1 MKCVRALPLIAGLM
15 LGTANL
21 AFALNPTEPIYSKDV
36 NFKVTDIPGHFF
48 DRDGV
53 PNTHAGTRSL
63 AIVPQ
68 GTKVNF
74 WQDIGGVKVAE
85 SKHTVTSL
93 IWPSTAVVGERID
106 QASANQDNHL
116 GLVLNTPGLYVY
128 VCKLHPYMLGAVIV
142 DDPSTKTGPTND
154 QPAYDIGDKL
164 TLLVKREVTDLNNLT
179 FDSNSNLGLRAL
191 RAFFIVTDPS
201 NWKDYTKVGQAYKP
215 TYPAVPVVVA
225 KVDQNNQ
232 TIRTV
237 VPDLNFALQATFDG
251 DTIPAQKKP
260 HIKGIG
266 EVWVDTQFE
275 LTKKKGPNFPGT
287 MTVVSATDWKV
298 KRKIALPDQKMNNGH
313 NFWPSHDQKEI
324 YQTEWQGNSLYVIN
338 RSNGKLIQELDLV
351 NGPEVAAKGIKCHD
365 PAHVMTRVNT
375 QQVHTGCNGD
385 DGVLELNR
393 LPNGTLQ
400 VNRLISMQDPNNPTK
415 QTQPHAHWMG
425 FDGQHM
431 VTPNSNSA
439 DSTLYEFTGLTTG
452 QVLSKHET
460 GAVSIASGIMPD
472 SSKYYVTNYLGHSI
486 SVMNGPQPRTWYG
499 TLYQPGEKIKEISLL
514 QGYDPVNGCT
524 SNTPVKCVDGLIGGF
539 PVQIPVSP
547 DGKFAITGNTLG
559 GTISIVD
566 TATDTLVRLIPC
578 DPGCHGVNFGAKKG
592 GGYYAYVTPKFAN
605 RLMVLDYDPN
615 NDGKVDDAEIVGW
628 VVLANDNVP
637 KDDNISGNKGQGSQ
651 GIMAVPNVY
660 NGWVQELP
668 IGYKAQLTKKQRNPI
683 GKKGHK
689 GYGDDDDDKRGHG
702 RDHHR

>member
-1 MKCVRALPLIAGLM
+1 MAVGL
-15 LGTANL
+15 LYGASD
-21 AFALNPTEPIYSKDV
+21 FAAAAEV

-48 DRDGV
+48 DLEGMDN
-53 PNTHAGTRSL
+53 PYKATRSL
-63 AIVPQ
+63 AIVPP

-74 WQDIGGVKVAE
+74 WQDISGVKVAE

-93 IWPSTAVVGERID
+93 LWPSTAASGERID
-106 QASANQDNHL
+106 QVSANQDNHDVTL
-116 GLVLNTPGLYVY
+116 TTPGLYVY
-128 VCKLHPYMLGAVIV
+128 LCKLHPYMLGAVIV
-142 DDPSTKTGPTND
+142 DNPATTTVNSQGQTV
-154 QPAYDIGDKL
+154 PAYDIGDQL
-164 TLLVKREVTDLNNLT
+164 TLLVKREVTDTNLT

-191 RAFFIVTDPS
+191 RAFFIVTTPS
-201 NWKDYTKVGQAYKP
+201 NWKDYTKVGQPYNP
-215 TYPAVPVVVA
+215 VYPAVPVVVTGGA
-225 KVDQNNQ
+225 
-232 TIRTV
+232 V
-237 VPDLNFALQATFDG
+237 VPDLNAALQATFDG
-251 DTIPAQKKP
+251 DPIAAQKKP
-260 HIKGIG
+260 RVNGIG
-266 EVWVDTQFE
+266 EIWVDTQFE
-275 LTKKKGPNFPGT
+275 LSEKKGPSFPGT
-287 MTVVSATDWKV
+287 MTVVSATSWDV

-324 YQTEWQGNSLYVIN
+324 YQTEWHGNSLYVIN
-338 RSNGKLIQELDLV
+338 RSNGKLVQELDLV
-351 NGPEVAAKGIKCHD
+351 NGPEVSSKGIKCHD
-365 PAHVMTRVNT
+365 PAHVMTRVDT

-393 LPNGTLQ
+393 LPNGNLE
-400 VNRLISMQDPNNPTK
+400 VNRLISMQDPAHPTK

-425 FDGQHM
+425 FDGHHM

-460 GAVSIASGIMPD
+460 GAVSIASGMMPD

-486 SVMNGPQPRTWYG
+486 SVMNGPLPLTNYTG
-499 TLYQPGEKIKEISLL
+499 IGGLKGAGPYAPGEKIKDINLL
-514 QGYDPVNGCT
+514 QGYDPKTGCT
-524 SNTPVKCVDGLIGGF
+524 DACVDGLIGGF

-605 RLMVLDYDPN
+605 RLIVLDYDPN
-615 NDGKVDDAEIVGW
+615 NDGNVDDAVIAGA

-637 KDDNISGNKGQGSQ
+637 KDDKISGNKGQGSQ
-651 GIMAVPNVY
+651 GVTPVPNVY

-668 IGYKAQLTKKQRNPI
+668 TAYKAQLTEAQRNPI
-683 GKKGHK
+683 GPLQGKNPHNK
-689 GYGDDDDDKRGHG
+689 
-702 RDHHR
+702 

>member
-1 MKCVRALPLIAGLM
+1 MNCVRFFSLVAGLM
-15 LGTANL
+15 FGTVNL
-21 AFALNPTEPIYSKDV
+21 AFAGEV

-48 DRDGV
+48 DLDGMDN
-53 PNTHAGTRSL
+53 PYKATRSL
-63 AIVPQ
+63 AIVPP

-74 WQDIGGVKVAE
+74 WQNIGGAKVAE

-93 IWPSTAVVGERID
+93 LWPSTAGLGERID
-106 QASANQDNHL
+106 QDSANQDNHDVTL
-116 GLVLNTPGLYVY
+116 TTPGLYVY

-142 DDPSTKTGPTND
+142 DDPTTKTASGD
-154 QPAYDIGDKL
+154 PAFDIGDKL
-164 TLLVKREVTDLNNLT
+164 TLLVKREVTDPANLT

-191 RAFFIVTDPS
+191 RAFFIVTTPS

-215 TYPAVPVVVA
+215 VYPAVPVVVTGGA
-225 KVDQNNQ
+225 
-232 TIRTV
+232 V
-237 VPDLNFALQATFDG
+237 VSDLNAALQATFDG
-251 DTIPAQKKP
+251 ETIQAQKKP
-260 HIKGIG
+260 YVKGIG
-266 EVWVDTQFE
+266 EIWVDTQFE
-275 LTKKKGPNFPGT
+275 LTEEKGPNFPGT

-298 KRKIALPDQKMNNGH
+298 KRKIALPEQKMNNGH

-338 RSNGKLIQELDLV
+338 RRNGKLIQELDLV

-365 PAHVMTRVNT
+365 PAHVMTRVDT

-385 DGVLELNR
+385 DGVMELNR
-393 LPNGTLQ
+393 LPNGMLE
-400 VNRLISMQDPNNPTK
+400 VNRLISMQDPSNLTK

-425 FDGQHM
+425 FDGKHM

-452 QVLSKHET
+452 QVVSKRDT

-486 SVMNGPQPRTWYG
+486 SVMNGPITLTNYTG
-499 TLYQPGEKIKEISLL
+499 TGGLKGAGPYEPGEKIKDISLL
-514 QGYDPVNGCT
+514 QGYDPIAGCT
-524 SNTPVKCVDGLIGGF
+524 ADCVDGLIGGF

-592 GGYYAYVTPKFAN
+592 GGYYAYITPKFAN
-605 RLMVLDYDPN
+605 RLLVLDYDPN
-615 NDGKVDDAEIVGW
+615 NDGKVDDAVIVGA
-628 VVLANDNVP
+628 VVLANDKVC
-637 KDDNISGNKGQGSQ
+637 KDDKISGNRGQGSQ
-651 GIMAVPNVY
+651 GVMPVPNVY

-668 IGYKAQLTKKQRNPI
+668 NSYKAQLTKEQRNPI
-683 GKKGHK
+683 GPLPGKKP
-689 GYGDDDDDKRGHG
+689 HG
-702 RDHHR
+702 HHRYHKER

>member
-1 MKCVRALPLIAGLM
+1 MKHVRALPLIAGLM
-15 LGTANL
+15 FGAVNL
-21 AFALNPTEPIYSKDV
+21 AFAFNPAEPIYSNDV

-48 DRDGV
+48 DRDGA
-53 PNTHAGTRSL
+53 PNSHAGTRSL

-74 WQDIGGVKVAE
+74 WQDVDGVKVAE

-142 DDPSTKTGPTND
+142 DDPSTKTGPAND

-164 TLLVKREVTDLNNLT
+164 TLLVKREVTDPENLT

-191 RAFFIVTDPS
+191 RAFFIVTDPD

-215 TYPAVPVVVA
+215 EYPQVPVVVA
-225 KVDQNNQ
+225 KEDNGS

-237 VPDLNFALQATFDG
+237 VPNLNAALQATFDG
-251 DTIPAQKKP
+251 EPIERQKKP
-260 HIKGIG
+260 RIKGVG
-266 EVWVDTQFE
+266 EIWVDTQFE
-275 LTKKKGPNFPGT
+275 LSEQKGPNFPGT

-298 KRKIALPDQKMNNGH
+298 KRKIALPEQKMNNGH

-324 YQTEWQGNSLYVIN
+324 YQTEWHGNSLYVIN
-338 RSNGKLIQELDLV
+338 RRNGKLIQEIDLV
-351 NGPEVAAKGIKCHD
+351 NGPEVKSKGIQCHD
-365 PAHVMTRVNT
+365 PAHVMTRVDT

-393 LPNGTLQ
+393 MPNGTLQ
-400 VNRLISMQDPNNPTK
+400 INRLISMQDPNNPTK

-425 FDGQHM
+425 FDGHHM

-452 QVLSKHET
+452 QVLGKNET
-460 GAVSIASGIMPD
+460 GAVSIASGMMPD

-486 SVMNGPQPRTWYG
+486 SVMNGPLQLTNYTGIGGLKGAGPYA
-499 TLYQPGEKIKEISLL
+499 PGEKIKDINLL
-514 QGYDPVNGCT
+514 QGYDPKTGCT
-524 SNTPVKCVDGLIGGF
+524 TDCVDGLIGGF
-539 PVQIPVSP
+539 PVQVPVSP

-605 RLMVLDYDPN
+605 RLIVLDYDPD
-615 NDGKVDDAEIVGW
+615 NDGDVSDAKIAGA

-637 KDDNISGNKGQGSQ
+637 KDDKISGNKGQGSQ
-651 GIMAVPNVY
+651 GVTPVPNVY

-668 IGYKAQLTKKQRNPI
+668 TGYKAQLTRQQRNPI
-683 GKKGHK
+683 EPLSGKKPHS
-689 GYGDDDDDKRGHG
+689 
-702 RDHHR
+702 HHRHHKAHHK

>member
-1 MKCVRALPLIAGLM
+1 MKYVRALPLIAGLM
-15 LGTANL
+15 FSTANP
-21 AFALNPTEPIYSKDV
+21 AFAADPV

-48 DRDGV
+48 DTGV
-53 PNTHAGTRSL
+53 EIAGTRSL
-63 AIVPQ
+63 AIVPP
-68 GTKVNF
+68 GTQINF
-74 WQDIGGVKVAE
+74 LQDIDGVKVAE

-93 IWPSTAVVGERID
+93 IWPSNALASERID
-106 QASANQDNHL
+106 QDSANQDNHSVTL
-116 GLVLNTPGLYVY
+116 ATPGLYVY

-142 DDPSTKTGPTND
+142 DDPTTKTATGD
-154 QPAYDIGDKL
+154 PAYDIGEQL
-164 TLLVKREVTDLNNLT
+164 TLLVKREVTDASNLT

-191 RAFFIVTDPS
+191 RAFFIVTNPE

-215 TYPAVPVVVA
+215 SYPAVPVVVTGRA
-225 KVDQNNQ
+225 
-232 TIRTV
+232 V
-237 VPDLNFALQATFDG
+237 VPDLNAALQATFDG
-251 DTIPAQKKP
+251 ETIQAQKKP
-260 HIKGIG
+260 RIKGIG
-266 EVWVDTQFE
+266 EIWVDTQFE
-275 LTKKKGPNFPGT
+275 LTEDKGPSFPGT
-287 MTVVSATDWKV
+287 MTVVSARSWDV
-298 KRKIALPDQKMNNGH
+298 KRKIALPEQKMNNGH

-338 RSNGKLIQELDLV
+338 RRNGELLQEIDLV
-351 NGPEVAAKGIKCHD
+351 NGPEVASKGIKCHD
-365 PAHVMTRVNT
+365 PAHVMTRVDT

-393 LPNGTLQ
+393 LPNGMLE

-425 FDGQHM
+425 FDGHHM

-452 QVLSKHET
+452 QVLSKQDT
-460 GAVSIASGIMPD
+460 GAVSIASGFMPD

-486 SVMNGPQPRTWYG
+486 SVMNGPV
-499 TLYQPGEKIKEISLL
+499 TLTNYTGMGGLKGAGPYEPGEKIKDINLL
-514 QGYDPVNGCT
+514 EGYDPKTGCT
-524 SNTPVKCVDGLIGGF
+524 EACVDGLIGGF

-592 GGYYAYVTPKFAN
+592 GGYYAYITPKFAN
-605 RLMVLDYDPN
+605 RLIVLDYDPDN
-615 NDGKVDDAEIVGW
+615 NGKVDDAEIAGW
-628 VVLANDNVP
+628 VVLANDKVC
-637 KDDNISGNKGQGSQ
+637 KDDKITGNRGQGSQ
-651 GIMAVPNVY
+651 GVSPIPNVY

-668 IGYKAQLTKKQRNPI
+668 TGYKAQLTRQQRNPI
-683 GKKGHK
+683 GPLPGKKPHGH
-689 GYGDDDDDKRGHG
+689 HP
-702 RDHHR
+702 HRK

>member
-1 MKCVRALPLIAGLM
+1 MNCVRFFSLVAGLM
-15 LGTANL
+15 FGTVNL
-21 AFALNPTEPIYSKDV
+21 AFAGEV

-48 DRDGV
+48 DLDGMDN
-53 PNTHAGTRSL
+53 PYKATRSL
-63 AIVPQ
+63 AIVPP

-74 WQDIGGVKVAE
+74 WQNIGGAKVAE

-93 IWPSTAVVGERID
+93 LWPSTAGLGERID
-106 QASANQDNHL
+106 QDSANQDNHDVTL
-116 GLVLNTPGLYVY
+116 TTPGLYVY

-142 DDPSTKTGPTND
+142 DDPTTKTASGD
-154 QPAYDIGDKL
+154 PAFDVGDKL
-164 TLLVKREVTDLNNLT
+164 TLLVKREVTDPANLT

-191 RAFFIVTDPS
+191 RAFFIVTTPS

-215 TYPAVPVVVA
+215 VYPAVPVVVTGGA
-225 KVDQNNQ
+225 
-232 TIRTV
+232 V
-237 VPDLNFALQATFDG
+237 VPDLNAALQATFDG
-251 DTIPAQKKP
+251 ETIQAQKKP
-260 HIKGIG
+260 HVKGIG
-266 EVWVDTQFE
+266 EIWVDTQFE
-275 LTKKKGPNFPGT
+275 LTEEKGPNFPGT

-298 KRKIALPDQKMNNGH
+298 KRKIALPEQKMNNGH

-338 RSNGKLIQELDLV
+338 RRNGKLIQELDLV

-365 PAHVMTRVNT
+365 PAHVMTRVDT

-385 DGVLELNR
+385 DGVMELNR
-393 LPNGTLQ
+393 LPNGMLE
-400 VNRLISMQDPNNPTK
+400 VNRLISMQDSSNLTK

-425 FDGQHM
+425 FDGKHM

-452 QVLSKHET
+452 QVVSKRDT

-486 SVMNGPQPRTWYG
+486 SVMNGPITLTNYTG
-499 TLYQPGEKIKEISLL
+499 TGGLKGAGPYEPGEKIKDISLL
-514 QGYDPVNGCT
+514 QGYDPIAGCT
-524 SNTPVKCVDGLIGGF
+524 AACVDGLIGGF

-592 GGYYAYVTPKFAN
+592 GGYYAYITPKFAN
-605 RLMVLDYDPN
+605 RLLVLDYDPN
-615 NDGKVDDAEIVGW
+615 NDGKVDDAVIVGA
-628 VVLANDNVP
+628 VVLANDKVC
-637 KDDNISGNKGQGSQ
+637 KDDKISGNRGQGSQ
-651 GIMAVPNVY
+651 GVMPVPNVY

-668 IGYKAQLTKKQRNPI
+668 NSYKAQLTKEQRNPI
-683 GKKGHK
+683 GPLPGKKP
-689 GYGDDDDDKRGHG
+689 YS
-702 RDHHR
+702 HHRHHKER